1 MTNNNCNDDLLRQ
14 AMERC
19 GEPAGHPTQDLGNHA
34 AISAYG
40 IAVAN
45 GFRGSV
51 KEWLESLIGPRGER
65 GEAFT
70 YDMFTPEQLE
80 DLIGPTGPEGPQG
93 ERGPAFTY
101 ADFTEEELA
110 GLIGPEGPRGPEG
123 PQGSQGPKGD
133 AFTYA
138 DFTPEQ
144 LAALTGPQGSQGE
157 RGEKG
162 DAFTYE
168 DFTPE
173 QLAALTGPQGP
184 QGIQG
189 IQGPKGDQGI
199 QGSQGVQGEKG
210 DAFTYADFTPEQ
222 LAALTGPQGP
232 KGDQGIQGI
241 QGIQGPAGADG
252 VSPEVEIGSITGGH
266 SVTITDA
273 EHPSGQSFNVMDGTD
288 GAAGS
293 DGADGTDGVSPT
305 LSSSKSGKV
314 TKVYFTDKD
323 HPTPTELATINDGA
337 DGQGSGDM
345 LKATYDQDGDGVVDD
360 AEALGGHG
368 ADYFAAKTDYMRAY
382 SIPFGSVD
390 GTSTETAFTATIS
403 GITELKDGVCMWLRN
418 GVVTSAAGFTIDV
431 NNLGAKPCYGSLAAA
446 TQSTTIFNINYTM
459 LFIYN
464 STRVTGGCW
473 DVVYGYDSNTT
484 YTPVKL
490 GFAYGTCSTAA
501 ATAAKTVSLSSYTLT
516 ANTFVAIKF
525 TNAVPANATLN
536 INSKGAKA
544 MYYKGAA
551 ITADVIKAGDTAIFA
566 YSTYYY
572 LIAVDRWGNDF
583 GGKADKVS
591 SPTAGNFAALD
602 ANGNLTDSGHKHGDY
617 LTSHQDISG
626 KQDKITASGMLKG
639 NGSGGVTAA
648 VAGTDYQAPLVAG
661 TDYAEPGD
669 IPTKTSDL
677 TNDSGFLTQ
686 HQDISGKADKVSN
699 ATSGNF
705 AALDGNGN
713 LTDSGKKAA
722 DFLTS
727 HQDISGKAD
736 KVSGATNGNLA
747 KLDSNGNLVDAG
759 VAASSVITSHQDI
772 SGKADKVSN
781 PTSGNFAALDSNG
794 NLTDSGHK
802 HGDYL
807 TSHQDISGK
816 ADKVSGATNNNF
828 AALDANGNL
837 KDSGHKHGDY
847 LTAHQDISGKQDK
860 ITASGMLKGNGSGGV
875 SAATAGT
882 DYVSP
887 AGLEDAINR
896 STTVDAADT
905 NYGTKMARAI
915 YAGTSDMTEGSSSLT
930 SGVVYLYYEA

>member
-45 GFRGSV
+45 GYRGTV

-70 YDMFTPEQLE
+70 YADFTPEQLE
-80 DLIGPTGPEGPQG
+80 GLVGPMGPEGPQG

-138 DFTPEQ
+138 DFTEEQ

-199 QGSQGVQGEKG
+199 QGIQGVQGPKG

-232 KGDQGIQGI
+232 KGDQGIQGS
-241 QGIQGPAGADG
+241 QGIQGPAGNDG
-252 VSPEVEIGSITGGH
+252 VSPEVAIAEITGGH

-446 TQSTTIFNINYTM
+446 TQATTIFNINYTM

-501 ATAAKTVSLSSYTLT
+501 ETAAKTVSLSSYTLT

-626 KQDKITASGMLKG
+626 K
-639 NGSGGVTAA
+639 
-648 VAGTDYQAPLVAG
+648 
-661 TDYAEPGD
+661 
-669 IPTKTSDL
+669 
-677 TNDSGFLTQ
+677 
-686 HQDISGKADKVSN
+686 ADKVSSP
-699 ATSGNF
+699 TSGNF

-736 KVSGATNGNLA
+736 KVSGATNGHLA
-747 KLDSNGNLVDAG
+747 KLDSNGNLADSG
-759 VAASSVITSHQDI
+759 VAASAVITSHQDI
-772 SGKADKVSN
+772 SGKADKVSSATN
-781 PTSGNFAALDSNG
+781 NNFAALDANGNLKDSGKKAADFLTAHQDISGKADKVSSPTSGNFAALDSNG

-816 ADKVSGATNNNF
+816 
-828 AALDANGNL
+828 
-837 KDSGHKHGDY
+837 
-847 LTAHQDISGKQDK
+847 QDK
-860 ITASGMLKGNGSGGV
+860 ITASGLLKGNGSGGV
-875 SAATAGT
+875 SAAVAGT
-882 DYVSP
+882 DYQAPLTIDTAPSNGGTNPVS
-887 AGLEDAINR
+887 AGALYNAVKRTDAI
-896 STTVDAADT
+896 DAANT
-905 NYGTKMARAI
+905 SYGTAMARAI
-915 YAGTSDMTEGSSSLT
+915 KAQTTDLTAGTSSLA
-930 SGVVYLYYEA
+930 SGTICLVYEE